1 MSQGKLFNE
10 ITHYLKLV
18 SWEST
23 LKERSIGKDRK
34 SLCLTEPKLS
44 ISSSYIFLKC
54 CGLYILYFD
63 TLTDNLIINLVFL
76 DETSE
81 GMFSLYL
88 LELVETAYLKI
99 YGNYPEELFSVKKFS
114 CSMDFRR
121 SMVEVLQ
128 IYVRI
133 MRK

>member
-34 SLCLTEPKLS
+34 SLFLTEPKLS

-99 YGNYPEELFSVKKFS
+99 YGNYPKELFSVKKFS